1 MSFTIVIVGYQIFRA
16 IIGGTWQTE
25 NIIIVA
31 LGIIIAGLFV
41 MAGFLIN
48 QSRTIGI
55 LLERTKNFN
64 SRILILERNF

>member
-1 MSFTIVIVGYQIFRA
+1 
-16 IIGGTWQTE
+16 
-25 NIIIVA
+25 
-31 LGIIIAGLFV
+31 